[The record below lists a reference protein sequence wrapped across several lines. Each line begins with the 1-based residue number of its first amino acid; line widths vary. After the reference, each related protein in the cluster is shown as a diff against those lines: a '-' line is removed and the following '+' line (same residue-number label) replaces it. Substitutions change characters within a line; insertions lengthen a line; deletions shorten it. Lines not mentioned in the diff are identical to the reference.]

1 MGGVVVSAD
10 LSTVGFGANAVQGVG
25 GQGEFLRAMMHV
37 MERWQHATVYA
48 RAAHSDVVP
57 CVDLPFQQG
66 WRRRVFDAVLA
77 VPVLRRR
84 VDWLTSL
91 DDEDFD
97 EQLATAAKAVDLFD
111 GVMGQCVTA
120 TGRAPLRSAR
130 LVVTSLN
137 THIQHLDRVM
147 REESRR
153 VGATTPLFVSPRMVR
168 RVLDELN
175 RAAAIRVCSNHARQT
190 FLDHGVPADRVHA
203 IPIGIDLE
211 HFHPVEKTD
220 DVFRVLVVSSVT
232 PRKGVHDALEAFA
245 RAQLSNAEMVI
256 IGGTGDAW
264 GRRLI
269 EDAMRRCA
277 NVRLEYRD
285 VSREPVEQ
293 HYGRASVLVH
303 AAVEDGFGLVI
314 PQALA
319 CGRPV
324 IATRESGASE
334 VIREGETG
342 FVVPARDVD
351 GLVDRL
357 RLLHADAALRE
368 RMGHSAPASV
378 AHLSFAAHA
387 EAVCRFYR
395 RVLDQS

>member
-37 MERWQHATVYA
+37 MERWQQATVYA
-48 RAAHSDVVP
+48 RAAHSDVVS
-57 CVDLPFQQG
+57 CVNLPFQQG
-66 WRRRVFDAVLA
+66 WRRRAFDAVLA

-97 EQLATAAKAVDLFD
+97 QRLATAAQPVDLFD

-130 LVVTSLN
+130 RVVTSLN

-153 VGATTPLFVSPRMVR
+153 VGATTPLFVSPRMVH
-168 RVLDELN
+168 RVLYELN
-175 RAAAIRVCSNHARQT
+175 RAAAIRVCSDHARQT
-190 FLDHGVPADRVHA
+190 FLDHGVAAGRVHV
-203 IPIGIDLE
+203 IPIGIDLD
-211 HFHPVEKTD
+211 HFHPVDKTD

-232 PRKGVHDALEAFA
+232 PRKGVHHALEAFE
-245 RAQLSNAEMVI
+245 RAQLSNSEMVI

-264 GRRLI
+264 SRRLI
-269 EDAMRRCA
+269 DDYTRRCP
-277 NVRLEYRD
+277 NVRLEHCD
-285 VSREPVEQ
+285 VSREPVAQ

-324 IATRESGASE
+324 VATRESGASE

-342 FVVPARDVD
+342 FVVSARDVD
-351 GLVDRL
+351 ALVDRL
-357 RLLHADAALRE
+357 RLLHADAHLRE
-368 RMGHSAPASV
+368 RMGQSAPASV

-387 EAVCRFYR
+387 EAVCQFYR

>member
-1 MGGVVVSAD
+1 VGGVVTVGT
-10 LSTVGFGANAVQGVG
+10 STVGFGANAVQGGG

-37 MERWQHATVYA
+37 MERWKHATVYA
-48 RAAHSDVVP
+48 RAAHSNVVP
-57 CVDLPFQQG
+57 CVSLPFQDG
-66 WRRRVFDAVLA
+66 WRRRAFDAVLA
-77 VPVLRRR
+77 VPGLRRR

-97 EQLATAAKAVDLFD
+97 ERLSTAARPVDLFD

-120 TGRAPLRSAR
+120 TSRRPLRSAKR
-130 LVVTSLN
+130 VVTSLN

-147 REESRR
+147 RDESRR
-153 VGATTPLFVSPRMVR
+153 VGSTAPQFVSPRMIR
-168 RVLDELN
+168 RVLDELH
-175 RAAAIRVCSNHARQT
+175 RAAAVRVCSGHAKQT
-190 FLDHGVPADRVHA
+190 FLEHGVAPDRVHV

-211 HFHPVEKTD
+211 HFQPVGKGD

-232 PRKGVHDALEAFA
+232 PRKGVHYALEAFE
-245 RAQLSNAEMVI
+245 RAQLPNAERVI
-256 IGGTGDAW
+256 IGGTGDPW
-264 GRRLI
+264 SRRLI
-269 EDAMRRCA
+269 EDYTRRCT
-277 NVRLEYRD
+277 NVRLEHRD

-324 IATRESGASE
+324 VATRESGASE
-334 VIREGETG
+334 VVRDGETG

-351 GLVDRL
+351 VLVERL
-357 RLLHADAALRE
+357 RLLHADAPLRE
-368 RMGHSAPASV
+368 RMGQSAPATV

-387 EAVCRFYR
+387 EAVCRLYS
-395 RVLDQS
+395 RVLGQS

>member
-1 MGGVVVSAD
+1 
-10 LSTVGFGANAVQGVG
+10 
-25 GQGEFLRAMMHV
+25 
-37 MERWQHATVYA
+37 MERWKHATVYA
-48 RAAHSDVVP
+48 RSAQSDVIP
-57 CVDLPFQQG
+57 CVNLPFQHG
-66 WRRRVFDAVLA
+66 WRRRAFDAVLA
-77 VPVLRRR
+77 VPGLRRR

-97 EQLATAAKAVDLFD
+97 QRLATAAQPVDLFD
-111 GVMGQCVTA
+111 GVMGHCVDA
-120 TGRAPLRSAR
+120 TRQVPLRSAR
-130 LVVTSLN
+130 RVVTSLN

-147 REESRR
+147 RDESRR
-153 VGATTPLFVSPRMVR
+153 VGATTPLFVSPRMVH

-175 RAAAIRVCSNHARQT
+175 RASAIRVCSDHARQT
-190 FLDHGVPADRVHA
+190 FLDHGVAADRVHA

-211 HFHPVEKTD
+211 HFHPVDKTD

-232 PRKGVHDALEAFA
+232 PRKGVHYALEAFE
-245 RAQLSNAEMVI
+245 RAQLPNTEMVI

-264 GRRLI
+264 SRRLI
-269 EDAMRRCA
+269 EDYTRRCA
-277 NVRLEYRD
+277 NIRLEHCD
-285 VSREPVEQ
+285 VSREPVGQ

-324 IATRESGASE
+324 VATRESGASE
-334 VIREGETG
+334 VIRDGETG

-351 GLVDRL
+351 VLVDRL
-357 RLLHADAALRE
+357 RLLHSDATLRE
-368 RMGHSAPASV
+368 HMGHRAPATV

-387 EAVCRFYR
+387 ERMCEFYR
-395 RVLDQS
+395 QVLDQS

>member
-1 MGGVVVSAD
+1 MGISRAA
-10 LSTVGFGANAVQGVG
+10 FGANAVQGVG
-25 GQGEFLRAMMHV
+25 GQGEFLRAMIHV
-37 MERWQHATVYA
+37 MERWKHATVYA
-48 RAAHSDVVP
+48 RSAQSDVIP
-57 CVDLPFQQG
+57 CVNLPFQHG
-66 WRRRVFDAVLA
+66 WRRRTFDAVLA
-77 VPVLRRR
+77 VPGLRRR

-97 EQLATAAKAVDLFD
+97 QRLATAAQPVDLFD

-120 TGRAPLRSAR
+120 TSRAPLRSAR
-130 LVVTSLN
+130 RVVTSLN

-147 REESRR
+147 RDESRR
-153 VGATTPLFVSPRMVR
+153 VGATTPLFVSPRMVH

-175 RAAAIRVCSNHARQT
+175 RASAIRVCSDHARQT
-190 FLDHGVPADRVHA
+190 FLDHGVAADRVHA

-211 HFHPVEKTD
+211 HFHPVDKTD

-232 PRKGVHDALEAFA
+232 PRKGVHYALEAFE
-245 RAQLSNAEMVI
+245 RAQLPNTEMVI

-264 GRRLI
+264 SRRLI
-269 EDAMRRCA
+269 EDYTRRCA
-277 NVRLEYRD
+277 NIRLEHRD
-285 VSREPVEQ
+285 VSREPVGQ

-324 IATRESGASE
+324 VATRESGASE
-334 VIREGETG
+334 VVRDGETG

-351 GLVDRL
+351 VLVDRL
-357 RLLHADAALRE
+357 RLLHSDATLRE
-368 RMGHSAPASV
+368 HMGHRAPATV

-387 EAVCRFYR
+387 ERMCEFYR
-395 RVLDQS
+395 QVLDQS

>member
-1 MGGVVVSAD
+1 MGT
-10 LSTVGFGANAVQGVG
+10 STVAFGANAVMGAG
-25 GQGEFLRAMMHV
+25 GQGEFLRAMIHA
-37 MERWQHATVYA
+37 MECWGDATVYA

-57 CVDLPFQQG
+57 CVNLPFQHG
-66 WRRRVFDAVLA
+66 WRRRVFDALLA
-77 VPVLRRR
+77 APVLRRR

-91 DDEDFD
+91 NDEDFD
-97 EQLATAAKAVDLFD
+97 ERVATAAQPVDLFD

-130 LVVTSLN
+130 RVVTSLN

-153 VGATTPLFVSPRMVR
+153 VGAATPQFVSPRMVH
-168 RVLDELN
+168 RVLAELN
-175 RAAAIRVCSNHARQT
+175 RAAAIRVCSDHARQT
-190 FLDHGVPADRVHA
+190 FLDHGVAADRVHV

-232 PRKGVHDALEAFA
+232 PRKGVHYALEAFA
-245 RAQLSNAEMVI
+245 RAQLPNAEMVI

-264 GRRLI
+264 SRRLI
-269 EDAMRRCA
+269 EDYTRRCP
-277 NVRLEYRD
+277 NVRLEHGD
-285 VSREPVEQ
+285 VSREPVAQ

-324 IATRESGASE
+324 VATRESGASE

-351 GLVDRL
+351 VLIDRL

-368 RMGHSAPASV
+368 RMGHAAPASV
-378 AHLSFAAHA
+378 IHLSFAAHA
-387 EAVCRFYR
+387 AAVCRLYR
-395 RVLDQS
+395 QVLDQS

>member
-1 MGGVVVSAD
+1 V
-10 LSTVGFGANAVQGVG
+10 N
-25 GQGEFLRAMMHV
+25 
-37 MERWQHATVYA
+37 
-48 RAAHSDVVP
+48 
-57 CVDLPFQQG
+57 LPFRHG
-66 WRRRVFDAVLA
+66 WRRRAFDAVLA
-77 VPVLRRR
+77 LPLLRRR

-97 EQLATAAKAVDLFD
+97 QRLAAAAQPVDLFD
-111 GVMGQCVTA
+111 GVMGQCVVA
-120 TGRAPLRSAR
+120 TSRAPLQAAR
-130 LVVTSLN
+130 RVVTSLN

-153 VGATTPLFVSPRMVR
+153 VGATTSLFVSPGMIR
-168 RVLDELN
+168 RVLDELT
-175 RAAAIRVCSNHARQT
+175 RAAAIRVCSAHARQT
-190 FLDHGVPADRVHA
+190 FLDHGVAPDRIHV

-211 HFHPVEKTD
+211 HFHPVDKTD
-220 DVFRVLVVSSVT
+220 DVFRVVVVSSVT
-232 PRKGVHDALEAFA
+232 PRKGVHYALEAFE
-245 RAQLSNAEMVI
+245 RAQLPNAEMVI

-264 GRRLI
+264 SRRLI
-269 EDAMRRCA
+269 EDYTRRCA
-277 NVRLEYRD
+277 NVHLEHRD
-285 VSREPVEQ
+285 VIREPVAH

-324 IATRESGASE
+324 VATRESGASE
-334 VIREGETG
+334 VVRDGETG

-351 GLVDRL
+351 VLVDRL
-357 RLLHADAALRE
+357 RLLHADATLRE
-368 RMGHSAPASV
+368 RMGHAAPASV

-387 EAVCRFYR
+387 EAVCRLYR

>member
-1 MGGVVVSAD
+1 MGT
-10 LSTVGFGANAVQGVG
+10 STVAFGANAVMGEG
-25 GQGEFLRAMMHV
+25 GQGEFLRAMIHA
-37 MERWQHATVYA
+37 MENWRDATVYA
-48 RAAHSDVVP
+48 RAATSDVVP
-57 CVDLPFQQG
+57 CVNLPFHG

-77 VPVLRRR
+77 TPVLRRR

-91 DDEDFD
+91 NDEDFD
-97 EQLATAAKAVDLFD
+97 QRLVTAALPVDLFD

-120 TGRAPLRSAR
+120 TRRAPLRSAR
-130 LVVTSLN
+130 RVVTSLN

-147 REESRR
+147 RDESRR
-153 VGATTPLFVSPRMVR
+153 VGATAPVFVSPRMMGRVR
-168 RVLDELN
+168 DEVE
-175 RAAAIRVCSNHARQT
+175 RADAIRVCSDHARQT
-190 FLDHGVPADRVHA
+190 FLDQGVAADRVHT
-203 IPIGIDLE
+203 IPIGIDLA
-211 HFHPVEKTD
+211 HFHPVDKAD

-232 PRKGVHDALEAFA
+232 PRKGVHYALEAFE

-264 GRRLI
+264 SRRLI
-269 EDAMRRCA
+269 EDYTRRCG
-277 NVRLEYRD
+277 NVRLEHRD
-285 VSREPVEQ
+285 VSREPVDQ

-324 IATRESGASE
+324 VATRESGASE
-334 VIREGETG
+334 VVKDGETG

-351 GLVDRL
+351 VLVDRL

-368 RMGHSAPASV
+368 RMGAGAPASV

-387 EAVCRFYR
+387 EAVCRLYR